1 MADQASPF
9 ILDIKNIL
17 YAAVKQSNS
26 WVTEMEIF
34 FKSPKIEGQAFNQT
48 SLREVKNICQG
59 PAKVAVSLIICS
71 MLE

>member
-1 MADQASPF
+1 MGLTILLKQKVLIMADQASPF

-48 SLREVKNICQG
+48 SLGKVKNMSRTC
-59 PAKVAVSLIICS
+59 
-71 MLE
+71 